1 MVLIGRPDMAQ
12 RTLTKRIIPVHI
24 LTASYRIAGTAKVSN
39 SGLNGL
45 LTDTTSEFMTIMDAS
60 LARIRDPDFL
70 VHKLTEIRLVKA
82 QIHSA
87 SVKRRQDIGP
97 KGITRPGYEHVNVF
111 DIAITDAIYEY
122 EGILE
127 WPGRFDFTALMS
139 GGTWEYLPIFEG
151 TVRSIV
157 YPELLIRSDAMLV
170 NRKHIATFTHKL
182 NKEDEDSSLPG
193 IPLGLT

>member
-1 MVLIGRPDMAQ
+1 MAQ
-12 RTLTKRIIPVHI
+12 RTLTKRIIPVHV
-24 LTASYRIAGTAKVSN
+24 LTASYRLAGTVKVSN

-45 LTDTTSEFMTIMDAS
+45 LTDPTSEFMTIMDAS

-70 VHKLTEIRLVKA
+70 VQKLTEIRLVKA

-97 KGITRPGYEHVNVF
+97 RGITRPGYEHVNVF

-151 TVRSIV
+151 SVRSIV
-157 YPELLIRSDAMLV
+157 YPDLLIRSDAMLI

-193 IPLGLT
+193 FPLGLT

>member
-1 MVLIGRPDMAQ
+1 MAQ
-12 RTLTKRIIPVHI
+12 RALTKRIIPVHV

-39 SGLNGL
+39 AGLSGL

-60 LARIRDPDFL
+60 LGRIHEPDFL
-70 VHKLTEIRLVKA
+70 VQKLNEIRLVKD

-87 SVKRRQDIGP
+87 SVRRRQDIGP
-97 KGITRPGYEHVNVF
+97 KGITRAGYENLNSF
-111 DIAITDAIYEY
+111 NIAVTDSSFEY

-127 WPGRFDFTALMS
+127 WPGRFNFTALMS

-151 TVRSIV
+151 TVRSIY
-157 YPELLIRSDAMLV
+157 YPELEIRSEAMLV
-170 NRKHIATFTHKL
+170 NRNQIATFTHSMRK
-182 NKEDEDSSLPG
+182 DDDDSSLPG

>member
-1 MVLIGRPDMAQ
+1 MAQ
-12 RTLTKRIIPVHI
+12 RTLTKRIIPVHV
-24 LTASYRIAGTAKVSN
+24 LTASYRIAGNAKVSN
-39 SGLNGL
+39 TGLNGL

-60 LARIRDPDFL
+60 LGRIHDPDFL
-70 VHKLTEIRLVKA
+70 VQKLSDIRLVKD

-97 KGITRPGYEHVNVF
+97 KGIVRAGYEQYHYFN
-111 DIAITDAIYEY
+111 IAITDAIYEY

-139 GGTWEYLPIFEG
+139 GGTWEYLPVFDA

-157 YPELLIRSDAMLV
+157 YPEMVIKSEAMLV
-170 NRKHIATFTHKL
+170 NRSHIATFTHSLRKG
-182 NKEDEDSSLPG
+182 DDDSSLPG
-193 IPLGLT
+193 VPLGLT